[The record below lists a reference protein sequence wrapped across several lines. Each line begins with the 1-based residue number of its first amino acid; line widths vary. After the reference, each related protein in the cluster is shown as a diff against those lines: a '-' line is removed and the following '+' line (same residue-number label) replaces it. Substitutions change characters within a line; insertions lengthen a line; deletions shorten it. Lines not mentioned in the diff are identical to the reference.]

1 MSENLPR
8 HIFIIP
14 DGNRRWAK
22 PAGRSL
28 PEAYAAG
35 EAAMEAILKAA
46 LRRGIQYLTAWG
58 ASVSNLTDRSTLE
71 AEILNRLYERAFTK
85 LATDPEIHDRRVQIQ
100 VVGRWAELLT
110 ERAQAAIRKAV
121 EVTSAYDQHHLT
133 ILIGYSGVDEM
144 TKAVEQ
150 IVEERPTN
158 VTPETIKSHL
168 WTAKLPPV
176 DLVIRTGGE
185 PHWSAGALMW
195 DIAEAQFYFTD
206 TLWPDFSPARL
217 DDALATYAERT
228 RRFGR

>member
-1 MSENLPR
+1 MPETLPR

-22 PAGRSL
+22 QAGKSL

-35 EAAMEAILKAA
+35 EAAMEVILKAA
-46 LRRGIQYLTAWG
+46 LQRGIRYLTAWG
-58 ASVSNLTDRSTLE
+58 ASVSNLTGRSTLE
-71 AEILNRLYERAFTK
+71 TEIFNRLYERALTK

-100 VVGRWAELLT
+100 VIGRWAELLT
-110 ERAQAAIRKAV
+110 ERAQAAIRKAI
-121 EVTSAYDQHHLT
+121 EATALYDQHHLT

-144 TKAVEQ
+144 TSAVKQ
-150 IVEERPTN
+150 IVDERPAT
-158 VTPETIKSHL
+158 VTPEVIKSHL

-206 TLWPDFSPARL
+206 TFWPDFSPDRL
-217 DDALATYAERT
+217 DETLATYADRT

>member
-1 MSENLPR
+1 MSQTLPQ

-22 PAGRSL
+22 PAGKSL

-46 LRRGIQYLTAWG
+46 LRRGIKYLTAWG

-110 ERAQAAIRKAV
+110 ERAQAAIRKAI
-121 EVTSAYDQHHLT
+121 EATSGYDQHHLT
-133 ILIGYSGVDEM
+133 ILIGYSGIDEM
-144 TKAVEQ
+144 TNAIEQ
-150 IVEERPTN
+150 ITKEKLAK
-158 VTPETIKSHL
+158 VTPEIIKSHL

-195 DIAEAQFYFTD
+195 DIAEAQFYFTGAF
-206 TLWPDFSPARL
+206 WPDFSPARL